1 MNVVQTP
8 SPWAMV
14 ARRWTCVPRRREKNS
29 VSASHSCGYCSATWA
44 TGHGLETTRTFAGGP
59 VVCAV
64 ATEDV
69 LDGLCLP
76 SEATML
82 QRVRREGIP
91 CISVH
96 DAPERIIDEIGALT
110 PLTVLHTEADA
121 ESLIESDKA
130 SA

>member
-1 MNVVQTP
+1 MTSRVKHQVRRLLFIGNP
-8 SPWAMV
+8 SQFIEVIHWAAMR
-14 ARRWTCVPRRREKNS
+14 A
-29 VSASHSCGYCSATWA
+29 WA

-82 QRVRREGIP
+82 QRVRSERIP
-91 CISVH
+91 CICVH
-96 DAPERIIDEIGALT
+96 DAPERIIEEVGALT
-110 PLTVLHTEADA
+110 PVTAVHTDTDA
-121 ESLIESDKA
+121 EPLIESDKA

>member
-1 MNVVQTP
+1 MTSRVKHPVRRLLFIGNPTQFIEVIH
-8 SPWAMV
+8 WAAMRV
-14 ARRWTCVPRRREKNS
+14 
-29 VSASHSCGYCSATWA
+29 WA